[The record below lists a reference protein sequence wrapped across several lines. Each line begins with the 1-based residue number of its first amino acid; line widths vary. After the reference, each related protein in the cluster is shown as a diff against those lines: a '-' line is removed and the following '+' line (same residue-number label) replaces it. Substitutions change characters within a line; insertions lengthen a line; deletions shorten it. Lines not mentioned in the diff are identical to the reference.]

1 MEVKFMENIK
11 SVFLS
16 IKSKPQKEKQKMTIR
31 QMVGMAMLAAIS
43 IVFVSV
49 IHFPLFPAAAFLEYD
64 PADIPILIGTFAY
77 GPIAGFILTVVVSL
91 IQGITVSAGSGIIGI
106 IMHIVATGSCTL
118 ISGTIYQKMK
128 TKKGA
133 AISLSIGVIIMTFA
147 MVFMNLILTP
157 LFMGAPVETVIAM
170 LVPIFIPFNL
180 LKYSINCL
188 ITFLLYKSISH
199 ILKGVSK
206 K

>member
-1 MEVKFMENIK
+1 MENTI
-11 SVFLS
+11 LT
-16 IKSKPQKEKQKMTIR
+16 QKTPKTKMTTR

-43 IVFVSV
+43 IAFVSV

-77 GPIAGFILTVVVSL
+77 GPIAGFLLTVVVSL
-91 IQGITVSAGSGIIGI
+91 IQGTTVSAASGPIGI
-106 IMHIVATGSCTL
+106 VMYIVATGSCTL

-133 AISLSIGVIIMTFA
+133 AIALVVGVITMTLA
-147 MVFMNLILTP
+147 MVLMNLILTP
-157 LFMGAPVETVIAM
+157 LFMGAPIEAVIAM
-170 LVPIFIPFNL
+170 LVPIIIPFNL

-199 ILKGVSK
+199 ILKGVSERATLS
-206 K
+206 

>member
-1 MEVKFMENIK
+1 
-11 SVFLS
+11 
-16 IKSKPQKEKQKMTIR
+16 MTIR

>member
-1 MEVKFMENIK
+1 MENTI
-11 SVFLS
+11 LT
-16 IKSKPQKEKQKMTIR
+16 QKTPKTKMTTR

-43 IVFVSV
+43 IAFVSV

-77 GPIAGFILTVVVSL
+77 GPIAGFLLTVVVSL
-91 IQGITVSAGSGIIGI
+91 IQGTTVSAASGPIDIV
-106 IMHIVATGSCTL
+106 MHIVATGSCTL

-133 AISLSIGVIIMTFA
+133 AIALVVGVITMTLA
-147 MVFMNLILTP
+147 MVLMNLILTP
-157 LFMGAPVETVIAM
+157 LFMGAPIEAVIAM
-170 LVPIFIPFNL
+170 LVPIIIPFNL

-199 ILKGVSK
+199 ILKGVSERATIK
-206 K
+206 N

>member
-1 MEVKFMENIK
+1 ME
-11 SVFLS
+11 S
-16 IKSKPQKEKQKMTIR
+16 IKSTFLEMKPQQQKEKQKMTTR
-31 QMVGMAMLAAIS
+31 QMVGMAMLTAIS

-77 GPIAGFILTVVVSL
+77 GPIAGFILTIVVSL
-91 IQGITVSAGSGIIGI
+91 IQGSTVSAGSGVIGI
-106 IMHIVATGSCTL
+106 VMHIVATGSCTL
-118 ISGTIYQKMK
+118 ICGTIYQKMK

-133 AISLSIGVIIMTFA
+133 AISLAIGVITMTSA
-147 MVFMNLILTP
+147 MVLMNLILTP
-157 LFMGAPVETVIAM
+157 LFMGGPVKAVIPM
-170 LVPIFIPFNL
+170 LVPIIIPFNL
-180 LKYSINCL
+180 LKSCINCF

>member
-1 MEVKFMENIK
+1 MENIK
-11 SVFLS
+11 STFLS
-16 IKSKPQKEKQKMTIR
+16 AKSKPQKEKQKMTTR

-91 IQGITVSAGSGIIGI
+91 IQGSTVSAGSGIIGI

-133 AISLSIGVIIMTFA
+133 AISLSIGVITMTFA
-147 MVFMNLILTP
+147 MVLMNLILTP
-157 LFMGAPVETVIAM
+157 LFMGAPVEAVIAM

-199 ILKGVSK
+199 LLKGISK

>member
-1 MEVKFMENIK
+1 MENIK
-11 SVFLS
+11 STFLS
-16 IKSKPQKEKQKMTIR
+16 AKSKPQKEKQKMTTR

-77 GPIAGFILTVVVSL
+77 GPIAGFILTIVVSL
-91 IQGITVSAGSGIIGI
+91 IQGSTVSAGSGIIGI

-133 AISLSIGVIIMTFA
+133 AISLSIGVITMTFA
-147 MVFMNLILTP
+147 MVLMNLILTP
-157 LFMGAPVETVIAM
+157 LFMGAPVEAVIAM

-199 ILKGVSK
+199 LLKGISK

>member
-1 MEVKFMENIK
+1 MENTI
-11 SVFLS
+11 LT
-16 IKSKPQKEKQKMTIR
+16 QKTPKTKMTTR

-43 IVFVSV
+43 IAFVSV

-77 GPIAGFILTVVVSL
+77 GPIAGFLLTVVVSL
-91 IQGITVSAGSGIIGI
+91 IQGTTVSAASGPIDIV
-106 IMHIVATGSCTL
+106 MHIVATGSCTL

-133 AISLSIGVIIMTFA
+133 AISLAIGVITMTSA
-147 MVFMNLILTP
+147 MVLMNLILTP
-157 LFMGAPVETVIAM
+157 LFMGVPVKAVIPM
-170 LVPIFIPFNL
+170 LVPIIIPFNL
-180 LKYSINCL
+180 LKSCINCF

>member
-1 MEVKFMENIK
+1 MENIK
-11 SVFLS
+11 STFLS
-16 IKSKPQKEKQKMTIR
+16 AKSKPQKEKQKMTTR

-43 IVFVSV
+43 IVFVSL

-91 IQGITVSAGSGIIGI
+91 IQGSTVSAGSGIIGI

-133 AISLSIGVIIMTFA
+133 AISLSVGVITMTFA
-147 MVFMNLILTP
+147 MVLMNLILTP
-157 LFMGAPVETVIAM
+157 LFMGAPVEAVMAM
-170 LVPIFIPFNL
+170 LVPIIIPFNL
-180 LKYSINCL
+180 LKSCINCF

-199 ILKGVSK
+199 LLKGISK

>member
-1 MEVKFMENIK
+1 MENIK

>member
-1 MEVKFMENIK
+1 MEN
-11 SVFLS
+11 
-16 IKSKPQKEKQKMTIR
+16 SKKIFSMGNKVAVQETAMPQTKKTIHTR

-77 GPIAGFILTVVVSL
+77 GPIAGFLLTVVVSL
-91 IQGITVSAGSGIIGI
+91 IQGATVSAASGPIGI
-106 IMHIVATGSCTL
+106 IMHIVATGSCAL
-118 ISGTIYQKMK
+118 LAGTIYQRTK

-133 AISLSIGVIIMTFA
+133 AIALCIGAFTMTLA
-147 MVFMNLILTP
+147 MVIMNLILTP
-157 LFMGAPVETVIAM
+157 LFMGAPIETVMAM
-170 LVPIFIPFNL
+170 LVPIIIPFNL
-180 LKYSINCL
+180 LKSVINCF

-206 K
+206 

>member
-1 MEVKFMENIK
+1 MENIK
-11 SVFLS
+11 SIFS
-16 IKSKPQKEKQKMTIR
+16 GTNESQQKIKQKMSTR

-64 PADIPILIGTFAY
+64 PADIPILIGTFTY
-77 GPIAGFILTVVVSL
+77 GPIAGFILTIVVSL
-91 IQGITVSAGSGIIGI
+91 IQGTTVSASSGPIGI

-118 ISGTIYQKMK
+118 ISGSIYQKTK

-133 AISLSIGVIIMTFA
+133 AISLVIGVITMTLA
-147 MVFMNLILTP
+147 MVLMNLILTP
-157 LFMGAPVETVIAM
+157 LFMGAPIQAVMGM
-170 LVPIFIPFNL
+170 LVPVIIPFNL

-188 ITFLLYKSISH
+188 ITFLLYKSISY
-199 ILKGVSK
+199 ILKGVSRH
-206 K
+206 

>member
-1 MEVKFMENIK
+1 MENIK
-11 SVFLS
+11 STFLATKL
-16 IKSKPQKEKQKMTIR
+16 KSQQQKEKQKMTTR

-64 PADIPILIGTFAY
+64 PADIPILIGTFTY

-91 IQGITVSAGSGIIGI
+91 IQGTTVSAGSGIIGI

-118 ISGTIYQKMK
+118 ISGTIYQKIK

-133 AISLSIGVIIMTFA
+133 ALSLVIGVITMTVA
-147 MVFMNLILTP
+147 MVVMNLILTP
-157 LFMGAPVETVIAM
+157 LFMGAPVEAVMAM
-170 LVPIFIPFNL
+170 LVPIIIPFNL
-180 LKYSINCL
+180 LKSCINCL